1 MSDDDLDWDLLRV
14 FLAVMRT
21 RTLRQA
27 GARLGVSHPTIRRRL
42 DALEASLGLTLFER
56 AADGLQATP
65 EASELLVR
73 AEQVEASVHALRRRA
88 TAVDTQLSGAVRV
101 TAPDLLITDLLMPA
115 LVDFTTRWPGIRLH
129 VQPSESLADL
139 GAREADVAIRAM
151 PVGVEPAGELVG
163 RKAAT
168 LHVAVYGSD
177 HQWIGWFGDERD
189 AAWQADY
196 PFEGRP
202 TVASMPNM
210 LLQRAACAE
219 GLGLATLPC
228 FLAEPELERRTE
240 PRPSTDI
247 WVLVHPDLRRAPRFR
262 IVRDE
267 VVAALDRLR
276 PRLEGKTDAG

>member
-42 DALEASLGLTLFER
+42 DPLEASLGLTLF
-56 AADGLQATP
+56 
-65 EASELLVR
+65 
-73 AEQVEASVHALRRRA
+73 
-88 TAVDTQLSGAVRV
+88 
-101 TAPDLLITDLLMPA
+101 
-115 LVDFTTRWPGIRLH
+115 
-129 VQPSESLADL
+129 
-139 GAREADVAIRAM
+139 
-151 PVGVEPAGELVG
+151 
-163 RKAAT
+163 
-168 LHVAVYGSD
+168 
-177 HQWIGWFGDERD
+177 ERD

-247 WVLVHPDLRRAPRFR
+247 WLLVHPDLRRAPRFR

-267 VVAALDRLR
+267 VVAELDRLR